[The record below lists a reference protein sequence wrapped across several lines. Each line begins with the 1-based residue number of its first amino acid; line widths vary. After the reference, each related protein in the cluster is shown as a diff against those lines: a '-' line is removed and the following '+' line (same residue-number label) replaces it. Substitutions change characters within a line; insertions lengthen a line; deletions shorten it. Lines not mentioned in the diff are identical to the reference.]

1 MLWSGG
7 LCFVWLA
14 LLSLV
19 SDVWGATTWGGFFRV
34 VGANSIV
41 AYVMSWALEV
51 PVIEAVKRHFG
62 VVFSYAADRFAT
74 MFSEEKA
81 GFAQIESLLYGVAVL
96 VVFWLVLLWLYRQR
110 IFVRI

>member
-14 LLSLV
+14 VLSLV
-19 SDVWGATTWGGFFRV
+19 SDVWGVTTGEVFFRV

-41 AYVMSWALEV
+41 AYVMSWALEG

-62 VVFSYAADRFAT
+62 AVFSYAADRFA
-74 MFSEEKA
+74 
-81 GFAQIESLLYGVAVL
+81 AVFL
-96 VVFWLVLLWLYRQR
+96 KKKPV
-110 IFVRI
+110 